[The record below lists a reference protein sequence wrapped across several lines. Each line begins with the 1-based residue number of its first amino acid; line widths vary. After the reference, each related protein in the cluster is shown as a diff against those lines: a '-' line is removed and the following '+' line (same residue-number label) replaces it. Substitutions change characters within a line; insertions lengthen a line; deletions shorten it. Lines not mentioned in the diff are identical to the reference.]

1 MLMSL
6 IKANKIENDSIKRC
20 LITGASGFV
29 GSALLN
35 SLDSKHYIAVP
46 VYRQAYSNAA
56 CVAGI
61 NKDTDW
67 SSSLKGIDVI
77 IHCAARVHIMADTHH
92 DSMTEFRKV
101 NVDGTLNLAR
111 QAAKKGAKR
120 FIFISSIK
128 VNGESTFKESVF
140 TEDLQ
145 EAPEDPYAT
154 SKHEAESG
162 LREISDQTGLEV
174 VIIRPPLVYGPGV
187 KANFYTLLR
196 LASTGL
202 PLPFG
207 AVNNKR
213 SMVFVGNLV
222 DFIVNCIDHPAAAN
236 QTFLVSDTE
245 DLSLAELLTYLR
257 RAFGLPARLLPV
269 PVTLFKILGFLSG
282 KQAIVERLV
291 GDLQIDPSKAQDLL
305 DWRPPFSI
313 EKGIKITADAFK
325 KDKD

>member
-1 MLMSL
+1 MSL
-6 IKANKIENDSIKRC
+6 SKVNKIENDAIKRC

-29 GSALLN
+29 GSALLH
-35 SLDSKHYIAVP
+35 SLDDRNFIAVP
-46 VYRQAYSNAA
+46 VYRQPYSNAV
-56 CVAGI
+56 CVADI

-67 SSSLKGIDVI
+67 SSSLESIDVI
-77 IHCAARVHIMADTHH
+77 IHSAARVHIMADKHH
-92 DSMTEFRKV
+92 DSLTEFRKV

-111 QAAKKGAKR
+111 QAAKKGVKR
-120 FIFISSIK
+120 FIFVSSIK
-128 VNGESTFKESVF
+128 VNGESTFKENVF

-145 EAPEDPYAT
+145 EAPEDPYAI
-154 SKHEAESG
+154 SKYEAESG
-162 LREISDQTGLEV
+162 LREISDKTDMEV

-187 KANFYTLLR
+187 KANFHTLLR

-245 DLSLAELLTYLR
+245 DLSLAELLTHLR

-282 KQAIVERLV
+282 KQAIVERVV
-291 GDLQIDPSKAQDLL
+291 GDLQIDPRKAQDLL

-325 KDKD
+325 KDKG